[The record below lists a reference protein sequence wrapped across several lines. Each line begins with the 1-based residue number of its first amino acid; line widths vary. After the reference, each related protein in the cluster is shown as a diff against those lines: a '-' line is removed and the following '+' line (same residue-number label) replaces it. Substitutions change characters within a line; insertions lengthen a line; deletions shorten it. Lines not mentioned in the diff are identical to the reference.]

1 MVRPVNRSG
10 SETRAEAVRV
20 AVALFTSQGY
30 EATSLRQIAE
40 ELGISKASLYYHFAS
55 KEDIVR
61 SGLAARGDEAGELL
75 GWVREQE
82 PAPDLLERAVL
93 RWVDTTSVDKLRGI
107 RFVLANP
114 ALLRTLSRDAGGDIR
129 DGLEA
134 VVELLT
140 GPGADQE
147 RLLLIRMAFLSIN
160 SAVAAAAGTSSTD
173 EEIVAA
179 ARQLAMAVLA
189 RLDD

>member
-1 MVRPVNRSG
+1 M
-10 SETRAEAVRV
+10 RV